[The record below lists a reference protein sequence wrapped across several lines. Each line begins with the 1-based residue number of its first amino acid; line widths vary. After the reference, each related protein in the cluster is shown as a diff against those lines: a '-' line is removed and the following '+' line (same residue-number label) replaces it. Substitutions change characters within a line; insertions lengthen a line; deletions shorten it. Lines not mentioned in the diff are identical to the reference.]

1 MIKFVLS
8 LADVLRFRFAISP
21 LGETVRLTRALANPK
36 TFAQGAH
43 IAWLRERRP
52 APLGSRLCVDISRL
66 RGPAPG

>member
-52 APLGSRLCVDISRL
+52 APG
-66 RGPAPG
+66 